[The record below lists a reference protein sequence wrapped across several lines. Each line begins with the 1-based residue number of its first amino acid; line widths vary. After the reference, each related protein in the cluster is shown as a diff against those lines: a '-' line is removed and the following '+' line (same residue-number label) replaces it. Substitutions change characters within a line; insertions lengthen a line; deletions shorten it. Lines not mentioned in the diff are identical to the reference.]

1 MLKYLNDLWGENM
14 PNKDRYGKMRNA
26 LKRKKYSLEI
36 MQKALVNYDKIQYY
50 QEQKLK
56 NLGYSKNFDS
66 KLYLKGEEWYNSG
79 LTLADAPEE
88 LINNKSFI
96 NGYKRGERI
105 ALAKELEQKIRVK

>member
-1 MLKYLNDLWGENM
+1 M
-14 PNKDRYGKMRNA
+14 PNKDRYEKMRNT
-26 LKRKKYSLEI
+26 LKRKKYSLELMEKSLI
-36 MQKALVNYDKIQYY
+36 NFDKIQNC

-56 NLGYSKNFDS
+56 ALNDSKNFDS

-79 LTLADAPEE
+79 LTLEYAPEE